1 MKKLAYGLAAAALL
15 AGTQFLVPANAMTAP
30 PVGAATAAE
39 TLQVRYQYHH
49 HHHHHR
55 RVCTVKTIVKRG
67 YHGRRIVKH
76 VRVCR

>member
-1 MKKLAYGLAAAALL
+1 MKKLAYGLAAAALF

-30 PVGAATAAE
+30 PVGAAAATE
-39 TLQVRYQYHH
+39 TLQVRYQY
-49 HHHHHR
+49 HHHHR

>member
-15 AGTQFLVPANAMTAP
+15 AATQFLVPANAMTAP
-30 PVGAATAAE
+30 PVGAAASSK
-39 TLQVRYQYHH
+39 TLQVRYQYDR
-49 HHHHHR
+49 HHHR

-67 YHGRRIVKH
+67 YHGRRIVEH

>member
-15 AGTQFLVPANAMTAP
+15 AATQFRVPANAMTAP
-30 PVGAATAAE
+30 PVAAAASE
-39 TLQVRYQYHH
+39 TLQVRYQYD
-49 HHHHHR
+49 HHHHR